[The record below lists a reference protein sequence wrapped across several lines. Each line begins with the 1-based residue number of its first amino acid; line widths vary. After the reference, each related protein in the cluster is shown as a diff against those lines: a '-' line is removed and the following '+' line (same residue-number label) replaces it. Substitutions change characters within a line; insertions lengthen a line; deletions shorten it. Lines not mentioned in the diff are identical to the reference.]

1 MGTPVSSR
9 LQWYFNRLRAMSLRE
24 VGWRVSQQFMQRRE
38 RRRFAAKRGV
48 ASGMFYND
56 SGFKNGG
63 DAADG
68 FNAGFLGIRF
78 GVVPEGFRRGAVP
91 RLLGGFRYGGFA
103 GRWHAAFQTAGEW
116 PQLPSYSLG
125 YKQSLMGDARCNWEL
140 NRHFQWPL
148 LAAEYCVTRNGDV
161 LEQLQDEFD
170 DWNRSNP
177 FLWGISWTS
186 VMEVAIRSVSWM
198 LTLAFLKESGVAG
211 RLCEEL
217 ATGILN
223 MTGYV
228 VRHRSRYSSANNHL
242 LVEMTAVGLA
252 GLAFGREEWVGIATA
267 TLDREL
273 DRQNSPDGVN
283 LEMSLH
289 YHAFVMEAY
298 LLLMRGLRVSGREVP
313 QRWRDM
319 LGRMAEFV
327 CHSMVSATAAMEFGD
342 ADEGKIIDL
351 AGEGSAVYYDY
362 VLQLASLET
371 GRRFSAFDVPQLTV
385 EWLYSPE
392 EIEASLN
399 SPAYDA
405 SRSRTFEKG
414 GYTFLR
420 SVDGRVVVGIDH
432 APLGFGSIAAHGHAD
447 AMSFQVYDNGEP
459 VLVDSGTYL
468 YHMKNPERDAMRGEL
483 AHNTV
488 CHAGHPQSQML
499 GAFLWGKQAETAIK
513 YGVVPD
519 EDVQTV
525 EIEGK
530 TFDGCRMH
538 RRMAFDAT
546 CGSIEI
552 TDMVHSPEDIV
563 SFITP
568 LPVTV
573 HGDEAVLGGL
583 WRIECCSGQKMG
595 VEQVEIS
602 PCYGMKRKVT
612 AIRLHP
618 CNAGECRVRIRMK
631 MADNLLE

>member
-1 MGTPVSSR
+1 M
-9 LQWYFNRLRAMSLRE
+9 
-24 VGWRVSQQFMQRRE
+24 SQQFMQRRE

-91 RLLGGFRYGGFA
+91 RLLGGFRYGEFA

-148 LAAEYCVTRNGDV
+148 LAAEYCVTSNGDV
-161 LEQLQDEFD
+161 LAQLQDEFD

-298 LLLMRGLRVSGREVP
+298 LLLLRGLRVSGREVP

-351 AGEGSAVYYDY
+351 AGEGSAGYYDY

-392 EIEASLN
+392 EIEESLN
-399 SPAYDA
+399 LPAYDA
-405 SRSRTFEKG
+405 LCSRTFEKG

-420 SVDGRVVVGIDH
+420 SVDGRVAVGIDH

-447 AMSFQVYDNGEP
+447 AMSFQLYDNGEP

-483 AHNTV
+483 AHNAV
-488 CHAGHPQSQML
+488 CRAGHPQSQML
-499 GAFLWGKQAETAIK
+499 GAFLWGKQVRAGIK
-513 YGVVPD
+513 RPVAAAD
-519 EDVQTV
+519 RVQEV
-525 EIEGK
+525 EMEGS
-530 TFDGCRMH
+530 TFDGCPIV
-538 RRMAFDAT
+538 RRLVFDTRA
-546 CGSIEI
+546 CVMEI
-552 TDMVHSPEDIV
+552 TDEVGSTGDVI

-568 LPVTV
+568 LPLTV
-573 HGDEAVLGGL
+573 SGDEITLGEG
-583 WRIECCSGQKMG
+583 WTMKCCGHAIS
-595 VEQVEIS
+595 VEDTEIS
-602 PCYGMKRKVT
+602 PCYGEKCPAR

-618 CNAGECRVRIRMK
+618 LSAGASVVRIARK
-631 MADNLLE
+631 GRNR

>member
-91 RLLGGFRYGGFA
+91 RLLGGFRYGEFA

-148 LAAEYCVTRNGDV
+148 LAAEYCVTSNGDV
-161 LEQLQDEFD
+161 LAQLQDEFD

-289 YHAFVMEAY
+289 YHAFVMEAC

-351 AGEGSAVYYDY
+351 AGEGSAGYYDY

-392 EIEASLN
+392 EIEESLN
-399 SPAYDA
+399 LPAYDA
-405 SRSRTFEKG
+405 LCSRTFEKG

-420 SVDGRVVVGIDH
+420 SVDGRVAVGIDH

-447 AMSFQVYDNGEP
+447 AMSFQLYDNGEP

-483 AHNTV
+483 AHNAV
-488 CHAGHPQSQML
+488 CRAGHPQSQML
-499 GAFLWGKQAETAIK
+499 GAFLWGKQVRAGIK
-513 YGVVPD
+513 RPVAAAD
-519 EDVQTV
+519 RVQEV
-525 EIEGK
+525 EMEGS
-530 TFDGCRMH
+530 TFDGCPIV
-538 RRMAFDAT
+538 RRLVFDTRA
-546 CGSIEI
+546 CVMEI
-552 TDMVHSPEDIV
+552 TDEVGSTGDVI

-568 LPVTV
+568 LPLTV
-573 HGDEAVLGGL
+573 SGDEITLGEG
-583 WRIECCSGQKMG
+583 WTMKCCGHAIS
-595 VEQVEIS
+595 VEDTEIS
-602 PCYGMKRKVT
+602 PCYGEKCPAR

-618 CNAGECRVRIRMK
+618 LSAGASVVRIARK
-631 MADNLLE
+631 GT

>member
-1 MGTPVSSR
+1 MYSK

-24 VGWRVSQQFMQRRE
+24 VGWRVSQQVMQRRE
-38 RRRFAAKRGV
+38 RRRFAAGQEV
-48 ASGMFYND
+48 ASGLFYDD
-56 SGFKNGG
+56 SGFDSGVE
-63 DAADG
+63 AAEC

-91 RLLGGFRYGGFA
+91 RLLGGFRYGDFA

-116 PQLPSYSLG
+116 PTVPSYELD
-125 YKQSLMGDARCNWEL
+125 YKQSPIGDARCNWEL

-148 LAAEYCVTRNGDV
+148 MAAEYCVTRDGMV
-161 LEQLQDEFD
+161 LARLQEEFA
-170 DWNRSNP
+170 DWSRRNP

-186 VMEVAIRSVSWM
+186 VMETAIRSVSWM
-198 LTLAFLKESGVAG
+198 LTLAFLKESGVSG
-211 RLCEEL
+211 SFPGEL

-223 MTGYV
+223 MAGYV
-228 VRHRSRYSSANNHL
+228 VRHRSRHSSANNHL

-252 GLAFGREEWVGIATA
+252 GLAFGREGWVRLATS
-267 TLDREL
+267 TLGREL
-273 DRQNSPDGVN
+273 ERQNSPDGVN

-298 LLLMRGLRVSGREVP
+298 LLLMRGLRVAGREVP

-327 CHSMVSATAAMEFGD
+327 CHSMVGDTAAMEFGD

-351 AGEGSAVYYDY
+351 AGDGSASYYNY

-371 GRRFSAFDVPQLTV
+371 GRRFSTFDVPEPTV

-392 EIEASLN
+392 EIEVSL
-399 SPAYDA
+399 SLPAYDA
-405 SRSRTFEKG
+405 SGSRTFEDG

-447 AMSFQVYDNGEP
+447 AMSFQLYCDGRP

-468 YHMKNPERDAMRGEL
+468 YHMKNRERDAMRGEL

-499 GAFLWGKQAETAIK
+499 GAFLWGKRAETAIK
-513 YGVVPD
+513 HGVVPD

-552 TDMVHSPEDIV
+552 TDMVHSPEDTV

-602 PCYGMKRKVT
+602 PCYGMKRKAT

>member
-1 MGTPVSSR
+1 MYSK

-24 VGWRVSQQFMQRRE
+24 VGWRVSQQVMQRRE
-38 RRRFAAKRGV
+38 RRRFAAGQEV
-48 ASGMFYND
+48 ASEVFYTD
-56 SGFKNGG
+56 SGFDSGVE
-63 DAADG
+63 AAEC

-91 RLLGGFRYGGFA
+91 RLLGGFRYGDCA

-116 PQLPSYSLG
+116 PTVPSYSLD
-125 YKQSLMGDARCNWEL
+125 YKQSPIGDARCNWEL

-148 LAAEYCVTRNGDV
+148 MAAEYCVTRDV
-161 LEQLQDEFD
+161 KVLARLQEEFA
-170 DWNRSNP
+170 DWNRRNP

-186 VMEVAIRSVSWM
+186 VMEAAIRSVSWM
-198 LTLAFLKESGVAG
+198 LTLAFLKESGVSG
-211 RLCEEL
+211 SFPGEL

-223 MTGYV
+223 MAGYV
-228 VRHRSRYSSANNHL
+228 VRHRSRHSSANNHL

-252 GLAFGREEWVGIATA
+252 GLAFGREGWVRLATS
-267 TLDREL
+267 TLGREL
-273 DRQNSPDGVN
+273 ERQNSPDGVN

-298 LLLMRGLRVSGREVP
+298 LLLMRGLRVAGREVP

-327 CHSMVSATAAMEFGD
+327 CHSMVGDTAAMEFGD

-351 AGEGSAVYYDY
+351 AGDGSASYYNY

-371 GRRFSAFDVPQLTV
+371 GRRFSTFDVPEPTV

-392 EIEASLN
+392 EIEVSL
-399 SPAYDA
+399 SLPAYDA
-405 SRSRTFEKG
+405 SGSRTFEDG

-420 SVDGRVVVGIDH
+420 SVDGRVAVGIDH

-447 AMSFQVYDNGEP
+447 AMSFQLYCDGRP

-468 YHMKNPERDAMRGEL
+468 YHMKNRERDAMRGEL

-513 YGVVPD
+513 HGVVPD

-552 TDMVHSPEDIV
+552 TDMVHSPEDTV

-568 LPVTV
+568 LQVTV

-602 PCYGMKRKVT
+602 PCYGMKRKAT

>member
-1 MGTPVSSR
+1 MYSK

-24 VGWRVSQQFMQRRE
+24 VGWRVSQQVMQRRE
-38 RRRFAAKRGV
+38 RRRFAAGQEV
-48 ASGMFYND
+48 ASEVFYTD
-56 SGFKNGG
+56 SGFDSGVE
-63 DAADG
+63 AAEC

-91 RLLGGFRYGGFA
+91 RLLGGFRYGDFA

-116 PQLPSYSLG
+116 PTVPSYSLD
-125 YKQSLMGDARCNWEL
+125 YKQSPIGDARCNWEL

-148 LAAEYCVTRNGDV
+148 MAAEYCVTRDGMV
-161 LEQLQDEFD
+161 LARLQDEFA
-170 DWNRSNP
+170 DWSRRNP

-186 VMEVAIRSVSWM
+186 VMEAAIRSVSWM
-198 LTLAFLKESGVAG
+198 LTLAFLKESGVSG
-211 RLCEEL
+211 SFPGEL

-223 MTGYV
+223 MAGYV
-228 VRHRSRYSSANNHL
+228 VRHRSRHSSANNHL

-252 GLAFGREEWVGIATA
+252 GLAFGREGWVRLATS
-267 TLDREL
+267 TLGREL
-273 DRQNSPDGVN
+273 ERQNSPDGVN

-298 LLLMRGLRVSGREVP
+298 LLLMRGLRVAGREVP

-327 CHSMVSATAAMEFGD
+327 CHSMVGDTAAMEFGD

-351 AGEGSAVYYDY
+351 AGDGSASYYNY

-371 GRRFSAFDVPQLTV
+371 GRRFSTFDVPEPTV

-392 EIEASLN
+392 EIEVSL
-399 SPAYDA
+399 SLPAYDA
-405 SRSRTFEKG
+405 SGSRTFEDG

-420 SVDGRVVVGIDH
+420 SVDGRVAVGIDH

-447 AMSFQVYDNGEP
+447 AMSFQLYCDGRP

-468 YHMKNPERDAMRGEL
+468 YHMKNRERDAMRGEL

-513 YGVVPD
+513 HGVVPD

-552 TDMVHSPEDIV
+552 TDMVHSPEDTV

-602 PCYGMKRKVT
+602 PCYGMKRKAT